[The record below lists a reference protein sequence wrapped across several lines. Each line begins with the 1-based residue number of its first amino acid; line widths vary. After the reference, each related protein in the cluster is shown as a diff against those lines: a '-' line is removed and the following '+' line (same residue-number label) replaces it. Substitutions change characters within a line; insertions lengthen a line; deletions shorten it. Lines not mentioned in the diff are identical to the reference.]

1 MWEPQGLYS
10 KFILKQPTLLLGLNA
25 IRGLRNYP
33 CSRIAVIYGKGLS
46 EECRNVIEKA
56 VAPFELKFIAKSW
69 AGEPVLEELQPTIK
83 ELECF
88 KPDVILAV
96 GGGAVIDGAK
106 ITRLYYEFPFF
117 DIASPKFPYL
127 EWKTKFIAIPTTV
140 GSGAEI
146 SSAAVLLN
154 KENCSKEMI
163 VCHALLPDV
172 VILDPQYVKGASE
185 KIIISSALDAVA
197 HITEGYVSIFENEL
211 ADNYAEKG
219 LANLFEI
226 LSKEGDYSLGEL
238 NRLQFAG
245 YLGGIVQNHCIVG
258 AAHAIGHQLAGYGFG
273 HAEAIS
279 LVLDKVIKA
288 NSQNEK
294 TKERYELL
302 ARRSGIGDFLQLLN
316 FIESLKSRLKLNE
329 EEIRMKDLITE
340 MKDSQVFIEN
350 IQKDK
355 GGKGNPIPLTVEY
368 VQFILNSLL

>member
-10 KFILKQPTLLLGLNA
+10 KFILKQPTLLFGSNA

-33 CSRIAVIYGKGLS
+33 CSRIAVVHGKGLS
-46 EECRNVIEKA
+46 DECRNVIEKA

-69 AGEPVLEELQPTIK
+69 MGEPVLEELQSTIK

-96 GGGAVIDGAK
+96 GGGAVIDGVK
-106 ITRLYYEFPFF
+106 IARLYYEFPFF
-117 DIASPKFPYL
+117 NITSPKFPYL
-127 EWKTKFIAIPTTV
+127 EWKTKFIVIPTTV

-146 SSAAVLLN
+146 SSSAVLLN
-154 KENCSKEMI
+154 KENHSKEMI

-172 VILDPQYVKGASE
+172 IILDPQYAKGASE
-185 KIIISSALDAVA
+185 KIITASALDAVA
-197 HITEGYVSIFENEL
+197 HIVEGYVSIFDNEL

-226 LSKEGDYSLGEL
+226 LSKEGDYSFSEL
-238 NRLQFAG
+238 SRLQFAG
-245 YLGGIVQNHCIVG
+245 YFGGIVQNHCVVG

-273 HAEAIS
+273 HAVAIS
-279 LVLDKVIKA
+279 LVLDKVIRA
-288 NSQNEK
+288 NSLNEK

-302 ARRSGIGDFLQLLN
+302 ARRSGIGGFLQLLN
-316 FIESLKSRLKLNE
+316 FVELLKFRMKLDRE
-329 EEIRMKDLITE
+329 EMRMKDLIAK
-340 MKDSQVFIEN
+340 MKDNPIFIEN

-355 GGKGNPIPLTVEY
+355 GGKGNPTPLTIEY